1 MNFINWIR
9 HLYTPATCEELMA
22 RELDT
27 ARRDLLI
34 AETAKD
40 YAESMVL
47 YNDQRIERLTEALN
61 LRRENEILSKERW

>member
-1 MNFINWIR
+1 MKFINWIR
-9 HLYTPATCEELMA
+9 HLYTPATCEELMS
-22 RELDT
+22 RELDA

-47 YNDQRIERLTEALN
+47 YNNQRIERLTAAM
-61 LRRENEILSKERW
+61 KECLK

>member
-1 MNFINWIR
+1 MNFINWLKK
-9 HLYTPATCEELMA
+9 LYVPATCEELMA
-22 RELDT
+22 RELDA

-47 YNDQRIERLTEALN
+47 YNNQRIERLTEAL
-61 LRRENEILSKERW
+61 KERL

>member
-1 MNFINWIR
+1 MKFLEWVKQM
-9 HLYTPATCEELMA
+9 YTPATCEELMV

-27 ARRDLLI
+27 ARRDLLQ

-47 YNDQRIERLTEALN
+47 YNNQRIERLTTAL
-61 LRRENEILSKERW
+61 KESL